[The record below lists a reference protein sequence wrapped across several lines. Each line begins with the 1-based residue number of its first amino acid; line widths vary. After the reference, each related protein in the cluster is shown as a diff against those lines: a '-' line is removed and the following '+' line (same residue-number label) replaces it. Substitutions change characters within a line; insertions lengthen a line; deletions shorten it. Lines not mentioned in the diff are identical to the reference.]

1 VDTGRGES
9 GLTEVIFEKIRRMA
23 AEVLD
28 VPLDTLTADS
38 SADTVESWDS
48 VQHLNLIL
56 EVEQNFGVQADL
68 EHMDQLQSLG
78 AIAEWVSR
86 RSQSV

>member
-1 VDTGRGES
+1 
-9 GLTEVIFEKIRRMA
+9 VIFEKVRRMA